1 MNSQITLGT
10 KLVGDIKGDF
20 YVRSYQRGYRW
31 GKAEVE
37 RLLDDI
43 YSTKGTRNYCLQ
55 PVVVKRNDGRY
66 ELIDGQQRLT
76 TIYLIYRFMSEHS
89 KSINGPSNGPRFTLS
104 YETREMSEDF
114 LKSIDESRKEE
125 NIDFWFFCTA
135 YESIKAWFSK
145 EDIKSRLT
153 DMNDHFK
160 KIVKIIWY
168 EVGES
173 EDAIGLF
180 TRLNIGK
187 IPLTNAELVKAM
199 FLSKGRTDTN
209 MEQKKQEEISF
220 QWDHMEKELH
230 NDSLWFFLT
239 NKTSTDYQTR
249 IDLVLDLISQKP
261 ADNRDKYYTFF
272 KFNEMYQDGR
282 NLDDIWYEI
291 QQTFLTLKE
300 WHRDHEFYHKIGYL
314 IASGSKTLRDIIFE
328 LSKDKTKSAFKK
340 SLDEDIKNSIKIG
353 KNYADLSYEKTEDQK
368 KIKKLLLLFNVESVR
383 KNGEHSHRFPFD
395 KYKNGENGKV
405 IWSLEHIHA
414 QQSEGLSTQKMWKEW
429 LRLHKPSVESLE
441 SLESLESSVES
452 AKPLSH
458 DTNKLI
464 KEIIKEIDDAINN
477 DRLSRQD
484 FDRIQQ
490 KIVDTLSE
498 KGHSEYLHSIANLAL
513 LSSGDNAALSNSTF
527 DVKRNEIIKMDKE
540 GAFIP
545 FCTRMVFLK
554 YYTLSA
560 KNQLHF
566 WGKDDRDAYVNEM
579 NIVLGTY
586 LEEKILLEKGTK

>member
-1 MNSQITLGT
+1 MNREITLGT
-10 KLVGDIKGDF
+10 KLVGNITGDF
-20 YVRSYQRGYRW
+20 YVPSYQRGYRW
-31 GKAEVE
+31 GKPEVE

-43 YSTKGTRNYCLQ
+43 YSTKGDINYCLQ
-55 PVVVKRNDGRY
+55 PVVVKKNDDGY

-89 KSINGPSNGPRFTLS
+89 KSINGPRFTLS
-104 YETREMSEDF
+104 YETRKKSKDF

-125 NIDFWFFCTA
+125 NIDFWFFCSA

-145 EDIKSRLT
+145 KDRKSTLT
-153 DMNDHFK
+153 NMNKYFDE
-160 KIVKIIWY
+160 IVKIIWY
-168 EVGES
+168 EVEES

-209 MEQKKQEEISF
+209 MERKKQEEISF

-239 NKTSTDYQTR
+239 NKSTEYQTR
-249 IDLVLDLISQKP
+249 ADLVLDLISQKP
-261 ADNRDKYYTFF
+261 TDNRDKYYTFF
-272 KFNEMYQDGR
+272 KFNEMYQDGK

-300 WHRDHEFYHKIGYL
+300 WHSNHEFYHKIGYL
-314 IASGSKTLRDIIFE
+314 IASGSKTLRDIFE
-328 LSKDKTKSAFKK
+328 LSKKDETKSAFKK
-340 SLDEDIKNSIKIG
+340 SLDKDIKNSIKIG
-353 KNYADLSYEKTEDQK
+353 KNYADLSYENTEDQK
-368 KIKKLLLLFNVESVR
+368 KIKRLLLLFNVESVR
-383 KNGEHSHRFPFD
+383 KSGEHSQRFPFD
-395 KYKNGENGKV
+395 KYKNGKDGSV

-414 QQSEGLSTQKMWKEW
+414 QQSEGLSTQKMWQEW
-429 LRLHKPSVESLE
+429 LKLHIPSIKSI
-441 SLESLESSVES
+441 
-452 AKPLSH
+452 SH
-458 DTNKLI
+458 DSELI
-464 KEIIKEIDDAINN
+464 KRMGDASSN
-477 DRLSRQD
+477 DSLSRQD
-484 FDRIQQ
+484 FDSLQQ
-490 KIVDTLSE
+490 EVVGLLSE

-527 DVKRNEIIKMDKE
+527 DVKRTEIIKMDKK

-554 YYTLSA
+554 YYTSSD

-566 WGKDDRDAYVNEM
+566 WGEEDRKEYVAEM
-579 NIVLGTY
+579 NRILKDY
-586 LEEKILLEKGTK
+586 LEEEISSEKETK

>member
-1 MNSQITLGT
+1 MNREITLGT
-10 KLVGDIKGDF
+10 KLVGNITGDF
-20 YVRSYQRGYRW
+20 YVPSYQRGYRW
-31 GKAEVE
+31 GKPEVE

-43 YSTKGTRNYCLQ
+43 YSTKGDINYCLQ
-55 PVVVKRNDGRY
+55 PVVVKKNDDGY

-76 TIYLIYRFMSEHS
+76 TIYLIYRFMSERS
-89 KSINGPSNGPRFTLS
+89 KSINGPRFTLS
-104 YETREMSEDF
+104 YETRKKSKDF

-125 NIDFWFFCTA
+125 NIDFWFFCSA

-145 EDIKSRLT
+145 KDRKSTLT
-153 DMNDHFK
+153 NMNKYFDE
-160 KIVKIIWY
+160 IVKIIWY
-168 EVGES
+168 EVEES

-209 MEQKKQEEISF
+209 MERKKQEEISF

-239 NKTSTDYQTR
+239 NKSTEYQTR
-249 IDLVLDLISQKP
+249 ADLVLDLISQKP
-261 ADNRDKYYTFF
+261 TDNRDKYYTFF
-272 KFNEMYQDGR
+272 KFNQDGQ
-282 NLDDIWYEI
+282 NLDDIWYKI

-300 WHRDHEFYHKIGYL
+300 WHSNHEFYHKIGYL
-314 IASGSKTLRDIIFE
+314 IASGSKTLRDIFE
-328 LSKDKTKSAFKK
+328 LSQKDETKSAFKK
-340 SLDEDIKNSIKIG
+340 SLDKDIKNSIKIG
-353 KNYADLSYEKTEDQK
+353 KNYADLSYENTEDQK
-368 KIKKLLLLFNVESVR
+368 KIKRLLLLFNVESVR
-383 KNGEHSHRFPFD
+383 KSGEHSQRFPFD
-395 KYKNGENGKV
+395 KYKNGKDGSV

-414 QQSEGLSTQKMWKEW
+414 QQSEGLSTQKMWQEW
-429 LRLHKPSVESLE
+429 LKLHIPSIKSI
-441 SLESLESSVES
+441 
-452 AKPLSH
+452 SH
-458 DTNKLI
+458 DSELI
-464 KEIIKEIDDAINN
+464 KRMGDASSN
-477 DRLSRQD
+477 DSLSRQD
-484 FDRIQQ
+484 FDSLQQ
-490 KIVDTLSE
+490 EVVGLLSE
-498 KGHSEYLHSIANLAL
+498 EGHSEYLHSIANLAL
-513 LSSGDNAALSNSTF
+513 LSFEANAALSNSTF

-560 KNQLHF
+560 ENQLHF

-586 LEEKILLEKGTK
+586 LEEKILLEKETK

>member
-1 MNSQITLGT
+1 MNREITLGT
-10 KLVGDIKGDF
+10 KLVGNITGDF
-20 YVRSYQRGYRW
+20 YVPSYQRGYRW
-31 GKAEVE
+31 GKPEVE

-43 YSTKGTRNYCLQ
+43 YSTKGDINYCLQ
-55 PVVVKRNDGRY
+55 PVVVKKNDDGY

-89 KSINGPSNGPRFTLS
+89 KSINGPRFTLS
-104 YETREMSEDF
+104 YETRKKSKDF

-125 NIDFWFFCTA
+125 NIDFWFFCSA

-145 EDIKSRLT
+145 KDRKSTLT
-153 DMNDHFK
+153 NMNKYFDE
-160 KIVKIIWY
+160 IVKIIWY
-168 EVGES
+168 EVEES

-209 MEQKKQEEISF
+209 MERKKQEEISF

-239 NKTSTDYQTR
+239 NKSTEYQTR
-249 IDLVLDLISQKP
+249 ADLVLDLISQKP
-261 ADNRDKYYTFF
+261 TDNRDKYYTFF
-272 KFNEMYQDGR
+272 KFNEMYQDGK

-300 WHRDHEFYHKIGYL
+300 WHSNHEFYHKIGYL
-314 IASGSKTLRDIIFE
+314 IASGSKTLRDIFE
-328 LSKDKTKSAFKK
+328 LSQKDETKSAFKK
-340 SLDEDIKNSIKIG
+340 SLDKDIKNSIKIG

-368 KIKKLLLLFNVESVR
+368 KIKKLLLLFNIESVR
-383 KNGEHSHRFPFD
+383 KSGEHSQWFPFD
-395 KYKNGENGKV
+395 KYKNGKDGSV

-414 QQSEGLSTQKMWKEW
+414 QQSEGLSTQKMWQEW
-429 LRLHKPSVESLE
+429 LKLHIPSIKSI
-441 SLESLESSVES
+441 
-452 AKPLSH
+452 SH
-458 DTNKLI
+458 DSELI
-464 KEIIKEIDDAINN
+464 KRMGDASSN
-477 DRLSRQD
+477 DSLSRQD
-484 FDRIQQ
+484 FDSLQQ
-490 KIVDTLSE
+490 EVVGLLSE

-513 LSSGDNAALSNSTF
+513 LSSGANAALSNSTF
-527 DVKRNEIIKMDKE
+527 DVKRTEIIKMDKK

-554 YYTLSA
+554 YYTSSD

-566 WGKDDRDAYVNEM
+566 WGEEDRKEYVAEM
-579 NIVLGTY
+579 NRILKDY
-586 LEEKILLEKGTK
+586 LEEEISSEKETK

>member
-1 MNSQITLGT
+1 MNDKIKLDT
-10 KLVGDIKGDF
+10 KLVSEIEGNF
-20 YVRSYQRGYRW
+20 YVPSYQRGYRW
-31 GKAEVE
+31 GKPEVE

-55 PVVVKRNDGRY
+55 PVVVKRNGNRY

-76 TIYLIYRFMSEHS
+76 TIYLIYRFMNKESSRFIDEES
-89 KSINGPSNGPRFTLS
+89 FARIGEPRFTLS
-104 YETREMSEDF
+104 YETREKSKDF

-239 NKTSTDYQTR
+239 NKSTEYQTR
-249 IDLVLDLISQKP
+249 ADLVLDLISQKP

-272 KFNEMYQDGR
+272 KFNETYQDGK
-282 NLDDIWYEI
+282 NLDDIWYKI

-300 WHRDHEFYHKIGYL
+300 WHSNHEFYHKIGYL
-314 IASGSKTLRDIIFE
+314 IASGSKTLRDIFD
-328 LSKDKTKSAFKK
+328 LSKKGNTKSDFKK
-340 SLDEDIKNSIKIG
+340 SLDKDIKNSIKIG
-353 KNYADLSYEKTEDQK
+353 KNYADLSYENTEDQK

-383 KNGEHSHRFPFD
+383 KSGEHSQRFPFD

-429 LRLHKPSVESLE
+429 LKLHIPSIKSR
-441 SLESLESSVES
+441 
-452 AKPLSH
+452 SH
-458 DTNKLI
+458 DSELI
-464 KEIIKEIDDAINN
+464 KRMDDASSN
-477 DRLSRQD
+477 DSLSRQD
-484 FDRIQQ
+484 FDSLQQ
-490 KIVDTLSE
+490 EVVGLLSE

-513 LSSGDNAALSNSTF
+513 LSFEANAALSNSTF

-566 WGKDDRDAYVNEM
+566 WGEEDRKEYVAEM
-579 NIVLGTY
+579 NRILKDY

>member
-1 MNSQITLGT
+1 
-10 KLVGDIKGDF
+10 
-20 YVRSYQRGYRW
+20 
-31 GKAEVE
+31 
-37 RLLDDI
+37 
-43 YSTKGTRNYCLQ
+43 
-55 PVVVKRNDGRY
+55 
-66 ELIDGQQRLT
+66 
-76 TIYLIYRFMSEHS
+76 
-89 KSINGPSNGPRFTLS
+89 
-104 YETREMSEDF
+104 
-114 LKSIDESRKEE
+114 
-125 NIDFWFFCTA
+125 
-135 YESIKAWFSK
+135 
-145 EDIKSRLT
+145 
-153 DMNDHFK
+153 MNDYFK

-168 EVGES
+168 EVGET

-199 FLSKGRTDTN
+199 FLSKGRSGTN

-261 ADNRDKYYTFF
+261 ADNRDQYYTFF
-272 KFNEMYQDGR
+272 KFDEKYQNGEK
-282 NLDDIWYEI
+282 LDNIWYKI
-291 QQTFLTLKE
+291 QQTFLMLKN
-300 WHRDHEFYHKIGYL
+300 WHGDHEYYHKIGYL
-314 IASGSKTLRDIIFE
+314 IASGACTLQDIFE
-328 LSKDKTKSAFKK
+328 LSKDKTKSTFNKD
-340 SLDEDIKNSIKIG
+340 LDDYIKDSIKIG
-353 KNYADLSYEKTEDQK
+353 KNYADLNYENTEDQK

-383 KNGEHSHRFPFD
+383 KSGEHSQRFPFA

-429 LRLHKPSVESLE
+429 LCLHKPSVESVK
-441 SLESLESSVES
+441 SSVES
-452 AKPLSH
+452 AKSLSY
-458 DTNKLI
+458 DTNKL
-464 KEIIKEIDDAINN
+464 IKEIDDAINN

-484 FDRIQQ
+484 FDSIQQ
-490 KIVDTLSE
+490 EIVGLLSE
-498 KGHSEYLHSIANLAL
+498 EGHSEYLHSIANLAL
-513 LSSGDNAALSNSTF
+513 LSFEANAALSNSTF

-554 YYTLSA
+554 YYTPSA

>member
-20 YVRSYQRGYRW
+20 YVPSYQRGYRW

-43 YSTKGTRNYCLQ
+43 YSTEGKRNYCLQ
-55 PVVVKRNDGRY
+55 PVVVRKDGNKY

-89 KSINGPSNGPRFTLS
+89 KSINGPRFTLS
-104 YETREMSEDF
+104 YETREKSEDF

-153 DMNDHFK
+153 GMNDYFK

-209 MEQKKQEEISF
+209 MERKKQEEISF

-239 NKTSTDYQTR
+239 NKSTEYQTR
-249 IDLVLDLISQKP
+249 ADLVLDLISQKP

-272 KFNEMYQDGR
+272 KFNQDGQ

-300 WHRDHEFYHKIGYL
+300 WHSNHEFYHKIGYL
-314 IASGSKTLRDIIFE
+314 IASGSKTLRDIFK
-328 LSKDKTKSAFKK
+328 LSKDKTKSDFKK
-340 SLDEDIKNSIKIG
+340 FLDEDIKNSIKIR
-353 KNYADLSYEKTEDQK
+353 KNYADLSYENTEDQK

-383 KNGEHSHRFPFD
+383 KSGEHSQRFPFD

-429 LRLHKPSVESLE
+429 LKLHIPSIKSI
-441 SLESLESSVES
+441 
-452 AKPLSH
+452 SH
-458 DTNKLI
+458 DSELI
-464 KEIIKEIDDAINN
+464 KRMGDASSN
-477 DRLSRQD
+477 DSLSRQD
-484 FDRIQQ
+484 FDSLQQ
-490 KIVDTLSE
+490 EVVGLLSE

-527 DVKRNEIIKMDKE
+527 DVKRTEIIKMDKK

-554 YYTLSA
+554 YYTSSD

-566 WGKDDRDAYVNEM
+566 WGEEDRKEYVAEM
-579 NIVLGTY
+579 NRILKDY
-586 LEEKILLEKGTK
+586 LEEEIS

>member
-1 MNSQITLGT
+1 MNREITLGT
-10 KLVGDIKGDF
+10 KLVGNITGDF
-20 YVRSYQRGYRW
+20 YVPSYQRGYRW
-31 GKAEVE
+31 GKPEVE

-43 YSTKGTRNYCLQ
+43 YSTKGDINYCLQ
-55 PVVVKRNDGRY
+55 PVVVKKNDDGY

-89 KSINGPSNGPRFTLS
+89 KSINGPRFTLS
-104 YETREMSEDF
+104 YETRKKSKDF

-125 NIDFWFFCTA
+125 NIDFWFFCSA

-145 EDIKSRLT
+145 KDRKSTLT
-153 DMNDHFK
+153 NMNKYFDE
-160 KIVKIIWY
+160 IVKIIWY
-168 EVGES
+168 EVEES

-209 MEQKKQEEISF
+209 MERKKQEEISF

-239 NKTSTDYQTR
+239 NKSTEYQTR
-249 IDLVLDLISQKP
+249 ADLVLDLISQKP
-261 ADNRDKYYTFF
+261 TDNRDKYYTFF
-272 KFNEMYQDGR
+272 KFNEMYQDGK

-300 WHRDHEFYHKIGYL
+300 WHSNHEFYHKIGYL
-314 IASGSKTLRDIIFE
+314 IASGSKTLRDIFE
-328 LSKDKTKSAFKK
+328 LSQKDETKSAFKK
-340 SLDEDIKNSIKIG
+340 SLDKDIKNSIKIG
-353 KNYADLSYEKTEDQK
+353 KNYVDLSYENTEDQK
-368 KIKKLLLLFNVESVR
+368 KIKRLLLLFNVESVR
-383 KNGEHSHRFPFD
+383 KSGEHSQRFPFD
-395 KYKNGENGKV
+395 KYKNGKDGSV

-414 QQSEGLSTQKMWKEW
+414 QQSEGLSTQKMWQEW
-429 LRLHKPSVESLE
+429 LKLHIPSIKSI
-441 SLESLESSVES
+441 
-452 AKPLSH
+452 SH
-458 DTNKLI
+458 DSELI
-464 KEIIKEIDDAINN
+464 KRMGDASSN
-477 DRLSRQD
+477 DSLSRQD
-484 FDRIQQ
+484 FDSLQQ
-490 KIVDTLSE
+490 EVVGLLSE

-527 DVKRNEIIKMDKE
+527 DVKRTEIIKMDKK

-554 YYTLSA
+554 YYTSSD

-566 WGKDDRDAYVNEM
+566 WGEEDRKEYVAEM
-579 NIVLGTY
+579 NRILKDY
-586 LEEKILLEKGTK
+586 LEEEISSEKETK

>member
-20 YVRSYQRGYRW
+20 YVPSYQRGYRW
-31 GKAEVE
+31 GKPEVE

-43 YSTKGTRNYCLQ
+43 YSTEGKSNYCLQ
-55 PVVVKRNDGRY
+55 PVVVKKNGNRY

-76 TIYLIYRFMSEHS
+76 TIYLIYRFMNNDE
-89 KSINGPSNGPRFTLS
+89 PRFTLS
-104 YETREMSEDF
+104 YETREKSKDF

-125 NIDFWFFCTA
+125 NIDFWFFCSA

-145 EDIKSRLT
+145 KDKDRKSTLT
-153 DMNDHFK
+153 NMNKYFDE
-160 KIVKIIWY
+160 IVKIIWY
-168 EVGES
+168 EVEES

-230 NDSLWFFLT
+230 NDSLWFFLM
-239 NKTSTDYQTR
+239 NKSTEYQTR
-249 IDLVLDLISQKP
+249 VDLLLDLISQKP

-272 KFNEMYQDGR
+272 EFNKMYQDGQ
-282 NLDDIWYEI
+282 NLDNIWYKI
-291 QQTFLTLKE
+291 QQTFLTLKD
-300 WHRDHEFYHKIGYL
+300 WHSDHEFYHKIGYL
-314 IASGSKTLRDIIFE
+314 IASGSKTLRDIFE
-328 LSKDKTKSAFKK
+328 LSKDKTKPDFKK
-340 SLDEDIKNSIKIG
+340 SLNDYIKNSIKIG

-368 KIKKLLLLFNVESVR
+368 KIKKLLLLFNIESVR
-383 KNGEHSHRFPFD
+383 KSDEHSQWFPFD
-395 KYKNGENGKV
+395 KYKNGKDGSV

-414 QQSEGLSTQKMWKEW
+414 QQSEGLSTQKMWQEW
-429 LRLHKPSVESLE
+429 LKLHIPSI
-441 SLESLESSVES
+441 
-452 AKPLSH
+452 KFISH
-458 DTNKLI
+458 DSELI
-464 KEIIKEIDDAINN
+464 KRMGDASSN
-477 DRLSRQD
+477 DSLSRQD
-484 FDRIQQ
+484 FDSLQQ
-490 KIVDTLSE
+490 EVVGLLSE

-513 LSSGDNAALSNSTF
+513 LSSGANTALSNSTF
-527 DVKRNEIIKMDKE
+527 DVKRTEIIKMDKK

-554 YYTLSA
+554 YYTSSD

-566 WGKDDRDAYVNEM
+566 WGEEDRKEYVAEM
-579 NIVLGTY
+579 NRILKDY
-586 LEEKILLEKGTK
+586 LEEEISSEKETK

>member
-1 MNSQITLGT
+1 MNREITLET
-10 KLVGDIKGDF
+10 KLVGNIEGNF
-20 YVRSYQRGYRW
+20 YVPSYQRGYRW

-43 YSTKGTRNYCLQ
+43 YSTGGGRNYCLQ
-55 PVVVKRNDGRY
+55 PVVVKRDDGKY

-89 KSINGPSNGPRFTLS
+89 KSIDGPRFTLS
-104 YETREMSEDF
+104 YKTREKSKDF

-125 NIDFWFFCTA
+125 NIDFWFFCSA
-135 YESIKAWFSK
+135 YESIRTWFSE
-145 EDIKSRLT
+145 EDRELKITNMSRYLK
-153 DMNDHFK
+153 D
-160 KIVKIIWY
+160 IVKIIWY
-168 EVGES
+168 EVGET

-239 NKTSTDYQTR
+239 NKSTKYQTR
-249 IDLVLDLISQKP
+249 ADLVLDLISQKP

-282 NLDDIWYEI
+282 NLDDIWYKI

-300 WHRDHEFYHKIGYL
+300 WHSDHEFYHKIGYL
-314 IASGSKTLRDIIFE
+314 IASGSKTLRDIFE
-328 LSKDKTKSAFKK
+328 LSEEKDKTKSDFKK
-340 SLDEDIKNSIKIG
+340 SLNDYIKNSIKIG

-368 KIKKLLLLFNVESVR
+368 KIKKLLLLFNIESVR
-383 KNGEHSHRFPFD
+383 KSGEHSQWFPFD
-395 KYKNGENGKV
+395 KYKNGKDGSV

-414 QQSEGLSTQKMWKEW
+414 QQSEGLSTQKMWQEW
-429 LRLHKPSVESLE
+429 LKLHIPSIKSI
-441 SLESLESSVES
+441 
-452 AKPLSH
+452 SH
-458 DTNKLI
+458 DFELI
-464 KEIIKEIDDAINN
+464 KRMGDASSN
-477 DRLSRQD
+477 DSLSRQD
-484 FDRIQQ
+484 FDSLQQ
-490 KIVDTLSE
+490 EVVGLLSE

-513 LSSGDNAALSNSTF
+513 LSSGANAALSNSTF
-527 DVKRNEIIKMDKE
+527 DVKRTEIIKMDKK

-554 YYTLSA
+554 YYTSSD

-566 WGKDDRDAYVNEM
+566 WGEEDRKEYVAEM
-579 NIVLGTY
+579 NRILKDY
-586 LEEKILLEKGTK
+586 LEEEISSEKETK

>member
-1 MNSQITLGT
+1 MNDKIKLDT
-10 KLVGDIKGDF
+10 KLVCEIEGNF
-20 YVRSYQRGYRW
+20 YVPSYQRGYRW
-31 GKAEVE
+31 GKPEVE

-55 PVVVKRNDGRY
+55 PVVVKKNDDRY

-76 TIYLIYRFMSEHS
+76 TIYLIYRFMSERS
-89 KSINGPSNGPRFTLS
+89 KSINGPRFTLS
-104 YETREMSEDF
+104 YETREKSEDF

-125 NIDFWFFCTA
+125 NIDFWFFFTA
-135 YESIKAWFSK
+135 YKSIKTWFSE
-145 EDIKSRLT
+145 EDIESRLT
-153 DMNDHFK
+153 DMNDYFK

-168 EVGES
+168 EVGET

-199 FLSKGRTDTN
+199 FLSKGRSGTN

-220 QWDHMEKELH
+220 QWDHMEKALH

-239 NKTSTDYQTR
+239 NKSKEYQTR
-249 IDLVLDLISQKP
+249 ADLVLDLISQKP
-261 ADNRDKYYTFF
+261 ADNRDQYYTFF
-272 KFNEMYQDGR
+272 KFDEMYQDGQ

-300 WHRDHEFYHKIGYL
+300 WHSNHEFYHKIGYL
-314 IASGSKTLRDIIFE
+314 IASGSKTLRDIFE
-328 LSKDKTKSAFKK
+328 LSKGKTKSTFNKA
-340 SLDEDIKNSIKIG
+340 LDDYIKDSIKIG
-353 KNYADLSYEKTEDQK
+353 KNYADLNYENTEDQK

-383 KNGEHSHRFPFD
+383 KSGEHSQRFPFD

-405 IWSLEHIHA
+405 VWSLEHIHA

-429 LRLHKPSVESLE
+429 LRLHKPSVESVK
-441 SLESLESSVES
+441 S
-452 AKPLSH
+452 LSH
-458 DTNKLI
+458 DTNKL
-464 KEIIKEIDDAINN
+464 IKEIDDAINN
-477 DRLSRQD
+477 DRLTRQD
-484 FDRIQQ
+484 FDSIQQ
-490 KIVDTLSE
+490 EVVGLLSE
-498 KGHSEYLHSIANLAL
+498 EGHSEYLHSIANLAL

-527 DVKRNEIIKMDKE
+527 DVKRTEIIKMDKK

-554 YYTLSA
+554 YYTSSD

-566 WGKDDRDAYVNEM
+566 WGEVDRKEYVAEM
-579 NIVLGTY
+579 NRILKDY
-586 LEEKILLEKGTK
+586 LEEEIS

>member
-1 MNSQITLGT
+1 MNREITLGT
-10 KLVGDIKGDF
+10 KLVGNITGDF
-20 YVRSYQRGYRW
+20 YVPSYQRGYRW
-31 GKAEVE
+31 GKPEVE

-43 YSTKGTRNYCLQ
+43 YSTKGDINYCLQ
-55 PVVVKRNDGRY
+55 PVVVKKNDDGY

-89 KSINGPSNGPRFTLS
+89 KSINGPRFTLS
-104 YETREMSEDF
+104 YETRKKSKDF

-125 NIDFWFFCTA
+125 NIDFWFFCSA

-145 EDIKSRLT
+145 KDRKSTLT
-153 DMNDHFK
+153 NMNKYFDE
-160 KIVKIIWY
+160 IVKIIWY
-168 EVGES
+168 EVEES

-209 MEQKKQEEISF
+209 MERKKQEEISF

-239 NKTSTDYQTR
+239 NKSTEYQTR
-249 IDLVLDLISQKP
+249 ADLVLDLISQKP
-261 ADNRDKYYTFF
+261 TDNRDKYYTFF
-272 KFNEMYQDGR
+272 KFNEMYQDGK

-300 WHRDHEFYHKIGYL
+300 WHSNHEFYHKIGYL
-314 IASGSKTLRDIIFE
+314 IASGSKTLRDIFE
-328 LSKDKTKSAFKK
+328 LSQKDETKSAFKK
-340 SLDEDIKNSIKIG
+340 SLDKDIKNSIKIG
-353 KNYADLSYEKTEDQK
+353 KNYADLSYENTEDQK
-368 KIKKLLLLFNVESVR
+368 KIKRLLLLFNVESVR
-383 KNGEHSHRFPFD
+383 KSGEHSQRFLFD
-395 KYKNGENGKV
+395 KYKNGKDGSV

-414 QQSEGLSTQKMWKEW
+414 QQSEGLSTQKMWQEW
-429 LRLHKPSVESLE
+429 LKLHIPSIKSI
-441 SLESLESSVES
+441 
-452 AKPLSH
+452 SH
-458 DTNKLI
+458 DSELI
-464 KEIIKEIDDAINN
+464 KRMGDASSN
-477 DRLSRQD
+477 DSLSRQD
-484 FDRIQQ
+484 FDSLQQ
-490 KIVDTLSE
+490 EVVGLLSE

-527 DVKRNEIIKMDKE
+527 DVKRTEIIKMDKK

-554 YYTLSA
+554 YYTSSD

-566 WGKDDRDAYVNEM
+566 WGEEDRKEYVAEM
-579 NIVLGTY
+579 NRILKDY
-586 LEEKILLEKGTK
+586 LEEEISSEKETK

>member
-1 MNSQITLGT
+1 MNREITLGT
-10 KLVGDIKGDF
+10 KLVGNITGDF
-20 YVRSYQRGYRW
+20 YVPSYQRGYRW
-31 GKAEVE
+31 GKPEVE

-43 YSTKGTRNYCLQ
+43 YSTKGDINYCLQ
-55 PVVVKRNDGRY
+55 PVVVKKNDDGY

-89 KSINGPSNGPRFTLS
+89 KSINGSRFTLS
-104 YETREMSEDF
+104 YETRKKSKDF

-145 EDIKSRLT
+145 EDIESRLT
-153 DMNDHFK
+153 DMNDYFK

-168 EVGES
+168 EVGET

-199 FLSKGRTDTN
+199 FLSKGRSVTN

-239 NKTSTDYQTR
+239 NKTSTEYQTR
-249 IDLVLDLISQKP
+249 ADLVLDLISQKP

-272 KFNEMYQDGR
+272 KFNEMYQDSQNGR

-300 WHRDHEFYHKIGYL
+300 WHSNHEFYHKIGYL
-314 IASGSKTLRDIIFE
+314 IASGSKTLREIFE
-328 LSKDKTKSAFKK
+328 RSKGKTKSAFKK
-340 SLDEDIKNSIKIG
+340 FLDEGIKNSIKIG
-353 KNYADLSYEKTEDQK
+353 KNYADLNYENTEDQK

-383 KNGEHSHRFPFD
+383 KSGEHSQRFPFD

-429 LRLHKPSVESLE
+429 LRLHKPSVES
-441 SLESLESSVES
+441 SVES
-452 AKPLSH
+452 AKSSSY
-458 DTNKLI
+458 DINKL
-464 KEIIKEIDDAINN
+464 IKEIDDAINN

-484 FDRIQQ
+484 FDSIQQ
-490 KIVDTLSE
+490 EVVGLLSE
-498 KGHSEYLHSIANLAL
+498 EGHSEYLHSIANLAL
-513 LSSGDNAALSNSTF
+513 LSFEANAALSNSTF

-560 KNQLHF
+560 ENQLHF

>member
-20 YVRSYQRGYRW
+20 YVPSYQRGYRW

-43 YSTKGTRNYCLQ
+43 YSTEGKRNYCLQ
-55 PVVVKRNDGRY
+55 PVVVRKDRNKY

-89 KSINGPSNGPRFTLS
+89 KSINGPSKSINGPRFTLS
-104 YETREMSEDF
+104 YKTREKSEEF

-153 DMNDHFK
+153 GMNDYFN

-239 NKTSTDYQTR
+239 NKSTEYQTR
-249 IDLVLDLISQKP
+249 ADLVLDLISQKP

-272 KFNEMYQDGR
+272 KFNEMYQDGQ

-300 WHRDHEFYHKIGYL
+300 WHSNHEFYHKIGYL
-314 IASGSKTLRDIIFE
+314 IASGSKTLRDIFK
-328 LSKDKTKSAFKK
+328 LSKNKTKSDFKK

-353 KNYADLSYEKTEDQK
+353 KNYADLSYENTEDQK

-383 KNGEHSHRFPFD
+383 KSGEHSQRFPFD

-429 LRLHKPSVESLE
+429 LKLHIPSIKSI
-441 SLESLESSVES
+441 
-452 AKPLSH
+452 SH
-458 DTNKLI
+458 DSELI
-464 KEIIKEIDDAINN
+464 KRMGDASSN
-477 DRLSRQD
+477 DSLSRQD
-484 FDRIQQ
+484 FDSLQQ
-490 KIVDTLSE
+490 EVVGLLSE

-527 DVKRNEIIKMDKE
+527 DVKRTEIIKMDKK

-554 YYTLSA
+554 YYTSSD

-566 WGKDDRDAYVNEM
+566 WGEEDRKEYVAEM
-579 NIVLGTY
+579 NRILKDY
-586 LEEKILLEKGTK
+586 LEEEISSEKETK

>member
-20 YVRSYQRGYRW
+20 YVPSYQRGYRW

-43 YSTKGTRNYCLQ
+43 YSTEGKRNYCLQ
-55 PVVVKRNDGRY
+55 PVVVRKDGSKY

-89 KSINGPSNGPRFTLS
+89 KSINGPSKSINGPRFTLS
-104 YETREMSEDF
+104 YKTRGKSEDF

-153 DMNDHFK
+153 GMNDYFN

-209 MEQKKQEEISF
+209 MERKKQEEISF

-239 NKTSTDYQTR
+239 NKSTEYQTR
-249 IDLVLDLISQKP
+249 ADLVLDLISQKP

-272 KFNEMYQDGR
+272 KFNQDGQ
-282 NLDDIWYEI
+282 NLDDIWYKI

-300 WHRDHEFYHKIGYL
+300 WHSNHEFYHKIGYL
-314 IASGSKTLRDIIFE
+314 IASGSKTLRDIFK
-328 LSKDKTKSAFKK
+328 LSKNKTKSDFKK

-353 KNYADLSYEKTEDQK
+353 KNYADLSYENTEDQK

-383 KNGEHSHRFPFD
+383 KSGEHSQRFPFD

-429 LRLHKPSVESLE
+429 LKLHIPSIKSI
-441 SLESLESSVES
+441 
-452 AKPLSH
+452 SH
-458 DTNKLI
+458 DSELI
-464 KEIIKEIDDAINN
+464 KRMGDASSN
-477 DRLSRQD
+477 DSLSRQD
-484 FDRIQQ
+484 FDSLQQ
-490 KIVDTLSE
+490 EVVGLLSE

-527 DVKRNEIIKMDKE
+527 DVKRTEIIKMDKK

-554 YYTLSA
+554 YYTSSD

-566 WGKDDRDAYVNEM
+566 WGEVDRKEYVAEM
-579 NIVLGTY
+579 NRILKDY
-586 LEEKILLEKGTK
+586 LEEEIS

>member
-43 YSTKGTRNYCLQ
+43 YSTKGDINYCLQ
-55 PVVVKRNDGRY
+55 PVVVKKNDDGY

-153 DMNDHFK
+153 DMNNHFK

-209 MEQKKQEEISF
+209 MERKKQEEISF

-239 NKTSTDYQTR
+239 NKSTEYQTR
-249 IDLVLDLISQKP
+249 ADLVLDLISQKP

-282 NLDDIWYEI
+282 NLDDIWYKI

-300 WHRDHEFYHKIGYL
+300 WHSNHEFYHKIGYL
-314 IASGSKTLRDIIFE
+314 IASGSKTLRDIFE
-328 LSKDKTKSAFKK
+328 LSQKDETKSAFKK
-340 SLDEDIKNSIKIG
+340 SLDKDIKNSIKIG
-353 KNYADLSYEKTEDQK
+353 KNYADLSYENTEDQK

-383 KNGEHSHRFPFD
+383 KSGEHSQRFPFD

-414 QQSEGLSTQKMWKEW
+414 QQSEGLSTQKMWQEW
-429 LRLHKPSVESLE
+429 LKLHIPSIKSI
-441 SLESLESSVES
+441 
-452 AKPLSH
+452 SH
-458 DTNKLI
+458 DSELI
-464 KEIIKEIDDAINN
+464 KRMGDASSN
-477 DRLSRQD
+477 DSLSRQD
-484 FDRIQQ
+484 FDSLQQ
-490 KIVDTLSE
+490 EVVGLLSE

-513 LSSGDNAALSNSTF
+513 LSSGANAALSNSTF
-527 DVKRNEIIKMDKE
+527 DVKRTEIIKMDKK

-554 YYTLSA
+554 YYTSSD

-566 WGKDDRDAYVNEM
+566 WGEEDRKEYVAEM
-579 NIVLGTY
+579 NRILKDY
-586 LEEKILLEKGTK
+586 LEEEISSEKETK

>member
-1 MNSQITLGT
+1 MNDKIKLDT
-10 KLVGDIKGDF
+10 KLVSEIEGNF
-20 YVRSYQRGYRW
+20 YVPSYQRGYRW
-31 GKAEVE
+31 GKPEVE

-55 PVVVKRNDGRY
+55 PVVVKRNGNRY

-76 TIYLIYRFMSEHS
+76 TIYLIYRFMNKESSRFIDEES
-89 KSINGPSNGPRFTLS
+89 FARIGEPRFTLS
-104 YETREMSEDF
+104 YETREKSKDF

-168 EVGES
+168 EVGET

-199 FLSKGRTDTN
+199 FLSKGRSGTN

-239 NKTSTDYQTR
+239 NKSTEYQTR
-249 IDLVLDLISQKP
+249 ADLVLDLISQKP

-272 KFNEMYQDGR
+272 KFNQDGQ
-282 NLDDIWYEI
+282 NLDDIWYKI

-300 WHRDHEFYHKIGYL
+300 WHSNHEFYHKIGYL
-314 IASGSKTLRDIIFE
+314 IASGSKTLRDIFK
-328 LSKDKTKSAFKK
+328 LSKDKTKSDFKK
-340 SLDEDIKNSIKIG
+340 FLDEDIKNSIKIG
-353 KNYADLSYEKTEDQK
+353 KNYADLSYENTEDQK

-383 KNGEHSHRFPFD
+383 KSGEHSQRFPFD

-429 LRLHKPSVESLE
+429 LKLHIPSIKSI
-441 SLESLESSVES
+441 
-452 AKPLSH
+452 SH
-458 DTNKLI
+458 DSELI
-464 KEIIKEIDDAINN
+464 KRMGDASSN

-484 FDRIQQ
+484 FDSIQQ
-490 KIVDTLSE
+490 EVVGLLSE
-498 KGHSEYLHSIANLAL
+498 EGHSEYLHSIANLAL
-513 LSSGDNAALSNSTF
+513 LSFEANAALSNSTF

-560 KNQLHF
+560 ENQLHF

-586 LEEKILLEKGTK
+586 LEEKILLEKETK

>member
-43 YSTKGTRNYCLQ
+43 YSTKGTRNYCFQ

-153 DMNDHFK
+153 DMNNHFK

-209 MEQKKQEEISF
+209 MERKKQEEISF

-239 NKTSTDYQTR
+239 NKSTEYQTR
-249 IDLVLDLISQKP
+249 ADLVLDLISQKP

-282 NLDDIWYEI
+282 NLDDIWYKI

-300 WHRDHEFYHKIGYL
+300 WHSNHEFYHKIGYL
-314 IASGSKTLRDIIFE
+314 IASGSKTLRDIFE
-328 LSKDKTKSAFKK
+328 LSQKDETKSAFKK
-340 SLDEDIKNSIKIG
+340 SLDKDIKNSIKIG
-353 KNYADLSYEKTEDQK
+353 KNYADLSYENTEDQK

-383 KNGEHSHRFPFD
+383 KSGEHSQRFPFD

-414 QQSEGLSTQKMWKEW
+414 QQSEGLSTQKMWQEW
-429 LRLHKPSVESLE
+429 LKLHIPSIKSI
-441 SLESLESSVES
+441 
-452 AKPLSH
+452 SH
-458 DTNKLI
+458 DSELI
-464 KEIIKEIDDAINN
+464 KRMGDASSN
-477 DRLSRQD
+477 DSLSRQD
-484 FDRIQQ
+484 FDSLQQ
-490 KIVDTLSE
+490 EVVGLLSE

-513 LSSGDNAALSNSTF
+513 LSSGANAALSNSTF
-527 DVKRNEIIKMDKE
+527 DVKRTEIIKMDKK

-554 YYTLSA
+554 YYTSSD

-566 WGKDDRDAYVNEM
+566 WGEEDRKEYVAEM
-579 NIVLGTY
+579 NRILKDY
-586 LEEKILLEKGTK
+586 LEEEISSEKETK

>member
-10 KLVGDIKGDF
+10 KLVGDIKGRF
-20 YVRSYQRGYRW
+20 YVPSYQRGYRW

-43 YSTKGTRNYCLQ
+43 YSTEGKRNYCLQ
-55 PVVVKRNDGRY
+55 PVVVRKDGDKY

-89 KSINGPSNGPRFTLS
+89 KSINGPIFTLS
-104 YETREMSEDF
+104 YETREKSEDF

-153 DMNDHFK
+153 DMNDYFK

-168 EVGES
+168 EVGET

-239 NKTSTDYQTR
+239 NKSTEYQTR
-249 IDLVLDLISQKP
+249 ADLVLDLISQKP
-261 ADNRDKYYTFF
+261 ADNRDQYYTFF
-272 KFNEMYQDGR
+272 KFDETYQNGK
-282 NLDDIWYEI
+282 LDNIWYEI

-300 WHRDHEFYHKIGYL
+300 WHSNHEFYHKIGYL
-314 IASGSKTLRDIIFE
+314 IASGSKTLRDIFDR
-328 LSKDKTKSAFKK
+328 SKYKTKSTFNKD
-340 SLDEDIKNSIKIG
+340 LDDDIKNSIKIG
-353 KNYADLSYEKTEDQK
+353 KNYADLSYENTEDQK

-383 KNGEHSHRFPFD
+383 KSGEHSQRFPFD

-429 LRLHKPSVESLE
+429 LRLHKPSVESAK
-441 SLESLESSVES
+441 SSS
-452 AKPLSH
+452 Y
-458 DTNKLI
+458 DINKL
-464 KEIIKEIDDAINN
+464 IKEIDDAINN

-484 FDRIQQ
+484 FDSIQQ
-490 KIVDTLSE
+490 EVVGLLSE
-498 KGHSEYLHSIANLAL
+498 EGHSEYLHSIANLAL
-513 LSSGDNAALSNSTF
+513 LSFEANAALSNSTF

-560 KNQLHF
+560 ENQLHF